1 MRFFKSEV
9 LGVAFNTR
17 YPDERVVT
25 QKTSKEELK
34 EVFNKDYICATYKD
48 NKRARENFIVS
59 DCLAFDCDND
69 HSDNPNTWMTIDN
82 IIKEFAGVFMV
93 FHMSRNNMKEK
104 NGKAARPKFHVF
116 MAMDE
121 IKNEEQ
127 YAELKRKVNSMFPYF
142 DKNAEDSARFFY
154 GTESPE
160 VVISPGDKTINDFL
174 FEYEAFA
181 NAEEDSEVI
190 KIGSRNSKLSRYA
203 SIILKRYGE
212 SEETYQLLADKNEHC
227 CEEPLEE
234 EELKTIWKSALT
246 FYKNKILTNPNYVPP
261 EKFSDESFIPSDL
274 SDVGQAKEFVK
285 HYGDVIAY
293 NPAMKFLIY
302 RDNRW
307 IESEEYALEVVH
319 RFTDKQILEA
329 LRRFK
334 EAESSGDKARIEKA
348 KNYLK
353 FVTSRRNSNF
363 INATL
368 KQATPY
374 IYKGTEEFDADPFL
388 LATPGGIY
396 DLRKGPV
403 NPIPHKPEHLIT
415 KMTACSPSDEGKE
428 LWLDSLNKIFSND
441 QELIK
446 YVQQC
451 CGLAAIGAVF
461 VEIMIIA
468 HGEGGNGKSTFWN
481 TILKVFGDYGGTL
494 NSDNLFING
503 GKSSRFEK
511 AFLKGKR
518 IIISSESEQGARL
531 NDGMVKQL
539 CSTDKIKGEKKFK
552 DEFDFIPSHTLILYT
567 NHLPKV
573 SAGDDGIWRRLKV
586 IVYLNKFEGN
596 DDTKNFSDVLFESS
610 RGYILKWVMEG
621 AKIVIDN
628 KFHIEEPKV
637 VLDAC
642 KRYKNDNDWLKQFID
657 ECCAVEKKAKISAGD
672 LYSAYVRYALARNE
686 YKRPGNDFRKAME
699 AAGYRTTHPHNKVFY
714 HGIRPLSEFEELD
727 DDKPILIE
735 PEEIDVEAF
744 IQDCLYA

>member
-25 QKTSKEELK
+25 QRTSKEELK

-69 HSDNPNTWMTIDN
+69 HSDDPNTWMTIDN

-160 VVISPGDKTINDFL
+160 VVISPGEKTINEFL

-181 NAEEDSEVI
+181 NTEEDDVI
-190 KIGSRNSKLSRYA
+190 RIGSRNSKLSRYA
-203 SIILKRYGE
+203 SIILKRYGD
-212 SEETYQLLADKNEHC
+212 SEETYQLLVDKNEKC

-246 FYKNKILTNPNYVPP
+246 FYKNKILTNPNYIPP

-293 NPAMKFLIY
+293 NPSMKFLVY

-319 RFTDKQILEA
+319 RFTDKQILQA
-329 LRRFK
+329 LRLFK
-334 EAESSGDKARIEKA
+334 EAESSGDKARIDRA
-348 KNYLK
+348 KSYLK

-388 LATPGGIY
+388 LATPDGIY

-403 NPIPHKPEHLIT
+403 DPIPHKPEHLIT
-415 KMTACSPSDEGKE
+415 KMTGCSPSDEGKG
-428 LWLDSLNKIFSND
+428 LWLESLNKIFSND
-441 QELIK
+441 QDLIK

-586 IVYLNKFEGN
+586 IVYLNKFEGG

-657 ECCAVEKKAKISAGD
+657 ECCVVEKKAKISASD

-699 AAGYRTTHPHNKVFY
+699 AAGYEITHPHNKVFY
-714 HGIRPLSEFEELD
+714 HGIRLLSEFEELD

>member
-25 QKTSKEELK
+25 QRTSIEELK

-69 HSDNPNTWMTIDN
+69 HSDDPNTWMTVDN

-160 VVISPGDKTINDFL
+160 VVMSPGEKTINEFL

-181 NAEEDSEVI
+181 NTEEDDVI
-190 KIGSRNSKLSRYA
+190 RIGSRNSKLSRYA
-203 SIILKRYGE
+203 SIILKRYGD
-212 SEETYQLLADKNEHC
+212 SEETYQLLVDKNEKC

-293 NPAMKFLIY
+293 NPSMKFLVY

-319 RFTDKQILEA
+319 RFTDKQILQA
-329 LRRFK
+329 LRMFK
-334 EAESSGDKARIEKA
+334 EAESSGDKARIDRA

-374 IYKGTEEFDADPFL
+374 IYKGAEEFDADPFL
-388 LATPGGIY
+388 LATPDGIY

-403 NPIPHKPEHLIT
+403 DPIPHKPEHLIT
-415 KMTACSPSDEGKE
+415 KMTGCSPSDEGKE
-428 LWLDSLNKIFSND
+428 LWLESLNKIFSND

-657 ECCAVEKKAKISAGD
+657 ECCVVEKRAKISAGD

-699 AAGYRTTHPHNKVFY
+699 AAGYEITHPHNKVFY
-714 HGIRPLSEFEELD
+714 HGIRLLSEFEELD

>member
-1 MRFFKSEV
+1 
-9 LGVAFNTR
+9 
-17 YPDERVVT
+17 
-25 QKTSKEELK
+25 
-34 EVFNKDYICATYKD
+34 
-48 NKRARENFIVS
+48 
-59 DCLAFDCDND
+59 
-69 HSDNPNTWMTIDN
+69 
-82 IIKEFAGVFMV
+82 
-93 FHMSRNNMKEK
+93 
-104 NGKAARPKFHVF
+104 
-116 MAMDE
+116 
-121 IKNEEQ
+121 
-127 YAELKRKVNSMFPYF
+127 
-142 DKNAEDSARFFY
+142 
-154 GTESPE
+154 
-160 VVISPGDKTINDFL
+160 
-174 FEYEAFA
+174 
-181 NAEEDSEVI
+181 
-190 KIGSRNSKLSRYA
+190 
-203 SIILKRYGE
+203 
-212 SEETYQLLADKNEHC
+212 
-227 CEEPLEE
+227 
-234 EELKTIWKSALT
+234 
-246 FYKNKILTNPNYVPP
+246 
-261 EKFSDESFIPSDL
+261 
-274 SDVGQAKEFVK
+274 
-285 HYGDVIAY
+285 
-293 NPAMKFLIY
+293 
-302 RDNRW
+302 
-307 IESEEYALEVVH
+307 
-319 RFTDKQILEA
+319 
-329 LRRFK
+329 
-334 EAESSGDKARIEKA
+334 
-348 KNYLK
+348 
-353 FVTSRRNSNF
+353 
-363 INATL
+363 
-368 KQATPY
+368 
-374 IYKGTEEFDADPFL
+374 
-388 LATPGGIY
+388 
-396 DLRKGPV
+396 
-403 NPIPHKPEHLIT
+403 
-415 KMTACSPSDEGKE
+415 MTACSPSDEGKE
-428 LWLDSLNKIFSND
+428 LWLDSLNKIFSYD

-657 ECCAVEKKAKISAGD
+657 ECCVVEKRAKISAGD

-699 AAGYRTTHPHNKVFY
+699 AAGYEITHPHNKVFY
-714 HGIRPLSEFEELD
+714 HGIRLLSEFEELD